1 MVCMLNK
8 LRGRA
13 GIYAIVNTVTGR
25 FYLGSTTDF
34 YKRRSHY
41 ASAFRGSGWCNSGL
55 KRDVRKYGASLFV
68 FRVIEEVE
76 LSEVE
81 QPGFLSALEDAYLS
95 SVSIDD
101 VYNYTHR
108 RMLKKKQN
116 CIF

>member
-1 MVCMLNK
+1 MASVLNN
-8 LRGRA
+8 LRDRA
-13 GIYAIVNTVTGR
+13 GVYAIVNTITGR

-55 KRDVRKYGASLFV
+55 KKDVKKYGASCFV

-76 LSEVE
+76 SSEVS
-81 QPGFLSALEDAYLS
+81 QLGFLSALEDAYLNAA
-95 SVSIDD
+95 SIDD

-108 RMLKKKQN
+108 RMLKKNQDSSL
-116 CIF
+116 

>member
-1 MVCMLNK
+1 MTGTLNK
-8 LRGRA
+8 LRGKA
-13 GIYAIVNTVTGR
+13 GIYVIVNTVTGR

-55 KRDVRKYGASLFV
+55 KKDVQKYGASLFV

-76 LSEVE
+76 YSEAK
-81 QPGFLSALEDAYLS
+81 QPGFLSALEDAYLN

-116 CIF
+116 CMF